1 MSPEQLQT
9 LKIALMAIGE
19 ALRFIGDR
27 WHHVEDIHNA
37 CQEAHAQVTEAVN
50 GALDKPAITKEK

>member
-1 MSPEQLQT
+1 
-9 LKIALMAIGE
+9 MAIGE